1 MTTNQPQNPN
11 PYESAPWAT
20 GRHAST
26 PPPVPPHG
34 MGAWAPVPPEPPRK
48 KRGVWKWVVGV
59 LAVLVVIGMVNGGE
73 SPDSATAAAPVAED
87 APAPEPV
94 TAPAAPAVP
103 AAPEPA
109 EDATQRNLDELGRK
123 LDQRAAEA
131 GRDAE
136 SGYNGYG
143 ATTAAYGESVTAGD
157 MVVSVDA
164 PETHSQQYLGNQ
176 SCAHVSYRNT
186 GTTSEPFNMFDWKFR
201 TSNGVE
207 TSISAPFTAG
217 DKALT
222 SGELAPGGNVSGLVC
237 GDLGTTNVTA
247 VVYNPGFGVMH
258 EVAFSG

>member
-11 PYESAPWAT
+11 PYDSAPWAT
-20 GRHAST
+20 GRHANT
-26 PPPVPPHG
+26 PPPVPPRHA
-34 MGAWAPVPPEPPRK
+34 MGAWTPEPPEPPRK

-59 LAVLVVIGMVNGGE
+59 LAVLVVIGMVNGGGE
-73 SPDSATAAAPVAED
+73 SADSATAAAPVAEN
-87 APAPEPV
+87 APAPAPV
-94 TAPAAPAVP
+94 VPAAPAE
-103 AAPEPA
+103 PEPA
-109 EDATQRNLDELGRK
+109 SDATQRNLDEIGRK
-123 LDQRAAEA
+123 LDQRAAEL
-131 GRDAE
+131 GQDPE

-164 PETHSQQYLGNQ
+164 PETHSQAYLGTQ

-222 SGELAPGGNVSGLVC
+222 SGDLAPGGNVSGLVC
-237 GDLGTTNVTA
+237 GEVGTTNVTA

-258 EVAFSG
+258 EVAFTG